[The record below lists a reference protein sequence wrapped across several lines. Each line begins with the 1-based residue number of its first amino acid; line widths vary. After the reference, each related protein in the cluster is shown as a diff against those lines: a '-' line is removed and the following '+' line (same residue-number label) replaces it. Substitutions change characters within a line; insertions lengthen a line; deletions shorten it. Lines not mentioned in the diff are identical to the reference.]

1 MIDQKT
7 DYYACK
13 ICKKPR
19 NWYKT
24 NSEIGIEHIRYF
36 DPIESN
42 KKDAKYYYDIHHNIW
57 HRPDRSFIQYQAK
70 LSVSNGKIKKT
81 VINKNVDLN
90 QPTTIN

>member
-19 NWYKT
+19 NWHKI
-24 NSEIGIEHIRYF
+24 NSEIGIEHKRYF

-42 KKDAKYYYDIHHNIW
+42 KKDAKYYYDIYHNIW
-57 HRPDRSFIQYQAK
+57 HRPDRSHLKNQAK
-70 LSVSNGKIKKT
+70 LDISDGRVIKT
-81 VINKNVDLN
+81 VKN
-90 QPTTIN
+90 